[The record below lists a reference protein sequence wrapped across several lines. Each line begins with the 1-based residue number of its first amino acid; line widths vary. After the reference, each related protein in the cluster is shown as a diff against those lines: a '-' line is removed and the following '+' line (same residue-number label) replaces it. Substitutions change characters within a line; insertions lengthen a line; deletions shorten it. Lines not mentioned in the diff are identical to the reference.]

1 VGRKH
6 GANALRDFTERV
18 RPEGS
23 LFPTAGRSPLPAW
36 LLAIGYGC
44 GWAGL
49 SVVVLLRQSG
59 VPATKTVW
67 AEDGRIFYSQAT
79 MFSFWHTLGT
89 LHNGYVQL
97 FPRLTVQLALL
108 VPPADVATTLAI
120 TGAVSLG
127 GLACLVFH
135 MAKGHIATPAIRTLL
150 PIAMV
155 LLPVANTELLNN
167 LVNVPWWL
175 FFAAF
180 WALLWRPRSIAGLA
194 GSAVVCFLAAGSE
207 PLVALFLPLV
217 VARAVSVRTIAEQA
231 PGAGLVLGLAY
242 QALVIVPSG
251 AKALSNRGGLQGIGQ
266 SFAIRAG
273 LGLVGGVKGTNWLFL
288 HDKDLGV
295 ALGGVV
301 VGAIVVLG
309 LLTRAP
315 RVRAFTLVA
324 AAYSVACFVVPVWLR
339 DVAEIVKVGQVQIAG
354 RYQAVPLL
362 LLASAVLVLADHL
375 GREGAAP
382 AFAWITTDKTTPRAV
397 VTSWRALAAVV
408 LCLAVFAPT
417 WVTDFREPNQR
428 SAGPIWSAQVAKG
441 VARCRGHDSGAVIV
455 PISPPHWTAK
465 LECSVLTSSSVF
477 APSRLLVQ
485 QMYVG
490 STFVAPERLFS

>member
-1 VGRKH
+1 M
-6 GANALRDFTERV
+6 
-18 RPEGS
+18 S
-23 LFPTAGRSPLPAW
+23 
-36 LLAIGYGC
+36 
-44 GWAGL
+44 
-49 SVVVLLRQSG
+49 
-59 VPATKTVW
+59 
-67 AEDGRIFYSQAT
+67 
-79 MFSFWHTLGT
+79 SFWHTLVT

-108 VPPADVATTLAI
+108 VPAADVAATLAI
-120 TGAVSLG
+120 TGAISLA

-150 PIAMV
+150 PVAMV

-175 FFAAF
+175 FFATF
-180 WALLWRPRSIAGLA
+180 WALLWRPRSVAGLA
-194 GSAVVCFLAAGSE
+194 ASAALCFLAAASE

-217 VARAVSVRTIAEQA
+217 VTRAVSVRTVAEQA

-251 AKALSNRGGLQGIGQ
+251 AKALSSPGGLQGVGQ
-266 SFAIRAG
+266 SFAVRAG
-273 LGLVGGVKGTNWLFL
+273 LGLVAGVKGTNWLFL
-288 HDKDLGV
+288 HDRDMSV
-295 ALGGVV
+295 ALGGGVV
-301 VGAIVVLG
+301 CVIVVLG
-309 LLTRAP
+309 ALIRAP

-339 DVAEIVKVGQVQIAG
+339 DVAEVVKVGQVQIAG

-362 LLASAVLVLADHL
+362 LLASAVLVLADHF

-382 AFAWITTDKTTPRAV
+382 AFGWITTEKTTPRV
-397 VTSWRALAAVV
+397 IVTSWRALAAVV
-408 LCLAVFAPT
+408 VCLALFAPT
-417 WVTDFREPNQR
+417 WFTDFREPNQR

-441 VARCRGHDSGAVIV
+441 VGQCRGHTGGTVTV

-465 LECSVLTSSSVF
+465 LDCTVLTSSRVL
-477 APSRLLVQ
+477 APSPPRRPLPRA
-485 QMYVG
+485 
-490 STFVAPERLFS
+490 TR

>member
-1 VGRKH
+1 M
-6 GANALRDFTERV
+6 

-36 LLAIGYGC
+36 LLATGYVC

-79 MFSFWHTLGT
+79 MSSFWHTLVT

-97 FPRLTVQLALL
+97 FPRLSVQLALL
-108 VPPADVATTLAI
+108 VPPADVAATLAI
-120 TGAVSLG
+120 TGAISLA

-135 MAKGHIATPAIRTLL
+135 MAKGHIATPAVRTLL
-150 PIAMV
+150 PVAMV

-194 GSAVVCFLAAGSE
+194 GSAAVCFLAAASE
-207 PLVALFLPLV
+207 PLVALFLPLA
-217 VARAVSVRTIAEQA
+217 VARAVSVRSVAEQA
-231 PGAGLVLGLAY
+231 PGAGLLLGLVY

-251 AKALSNRGGLQGIGQ
+251 AKALSSPGGLQGIGQ

-288 HDKDLGV
+288 HDKDASV

-301 VGAIVVLG
+301 VCLIVVIG
-309 LLTRAP
+309 ALTRAP
-315 RVRAFTLVA
+315 RVRTFALVA
-324 AAYSVACFVVPVWLR
+324 AGYSVACFVVPVWLR
-339 DVAEIVKVGQVQIAG
+339 DVAEVVKVGQVQIAG

-362 LLASAVLVLADHL
+362 LLASAVLVLADHF

-382 AFAWITTDKTTPRAV
+382 AFAWITTEKTTPRV
-397 VTSWRALAAVV
+397 IVTSWRGLAAVV
-408 LCLAVFAPT
+408 LCLALFAPT
-417 WVTDFREPNQR
+417 WVTDFRQPNQR
-428 SAGPIWSAQVAKG
+428 SAGPIWSTQVAKG
-441 VARCRGHDSGAVIV
+441 VAQCRGRDHNGGTVAV

-477 APSRLLVQ
+477 AH
-485 QMYVG
+485 
-490 STFVAPERLFS
+490 